1 MIKLDMVNVNIFK
14 NYNKMK
20 TLTQQNK
27 INSVIK
33 NNAIVHYNA
42 QIKLLK
48 TNAMLRWQIAKM
60 NEPATLPVELP
71 VNVEPIVEEEI
82 PVNVEP
88 VVEEEIP
95 VNVEPVVE
103 EDLPVPV
110 VVEAPIL
117 STIEEADVE
126 EDLPEP
132 NLPAIEEELQ
142 EPVVEEPVLPEANV
156 IEDKLPED
164 LTEPILQDAI
174 LETIVNK
181 SGKKYN
187 IHKNGMVIRK

>member
-60 NEPATLPVELP
+60 NEQATLPVELP
-71 VNVEPIVEEEI
+71 VNVEP
-82 PVNVEP
+82 
-88 VVEEEIP
+88 
-95 VNVEPVVE
+95 VVE
-103 EDLPVPV
+103 EDVPV

-132 NLPAIEEELQ
+132 NLPAIEEELPAIVE

-156 IEDKLPED
+156 VEDKLPED

-181 SGKKYN
+181 SVKKYN